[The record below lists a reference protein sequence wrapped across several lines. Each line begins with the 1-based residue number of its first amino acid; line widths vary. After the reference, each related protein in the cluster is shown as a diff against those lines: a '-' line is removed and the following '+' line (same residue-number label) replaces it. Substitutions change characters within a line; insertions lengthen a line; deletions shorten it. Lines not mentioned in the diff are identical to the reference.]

1 MGQSRGEQGGAGSLS
16 AAALKEA
23 VTAAVQEAL
32 THLAPA
38 PAEGENAAAAT
49 AQQLNAAFAELRNM
63 INNVASPAQGA
74 VIVKK
79 AKRYELWPLDVAR
92 KGALT
97 ARATKRV
104 TRDAARQPKRAAH
117 CHVTAPSAGDARRL
131 RAAPE
136 ERSALQASR

>member
-49 AQQLNAAFAELRNM
+49 AQQLNAFAELRNM

-79 AKRYELWPLDVAR
+79 AKRYELGQSTSREKAR
-92 KGALT
+92 SL
-97 ARATKRV
+97 
-104 TRDAARQPKRAAH
+104 P
-117 CHVTAPSAGDARRL
+117 APQNA
-131 RAAPE
+131 
-136 ERSALQASR
+136 

>member
-1 MGQSRGEQGGAGSLS
+1 MAGARGRVAQTQGAHHARVAELEGVGQSRGEQGGAGSLS

-79 AKRYELWPLDVAR
+79 AKRYELGQSTSREKAR
-92 KGALT
+92 SL
-97 ARATKRV
+97 
-104 TRDAARQPKRAAH
+104 P
-117 CHVTAPSAGDARRL
+117 APQNA
-131 RAAPE
+131 
-136 ERSALQASR
+136 

>member
-49 AQQLNAAFAELRNM
+49 AQQLNAAFAELCRFK
-63 INNVASPAQGA
+63 P
-74 VIVKK
+74 
-79 AKRYELWPLDVAR
+79 YE
-92 KGALT
+92 T
-97 ARATKRV
+97 I
-104 TRDAARQPKRAAH
+104 
-117 CHVTAPSAGDARRL
+117 
-131 RAAPE
+131 
-136 ERSALQASR
+136 